1 MVWHIVVAPLV
12 VVAPCQHVTHDPP
25 KTCYRLVY
33 HQKILVITEISA
45 AHGYKNS
52 ASSNSDEVIHG
63 PELIP
68 QHSKKVKNYTK

>member
-1 MVWHIVVAPLV
+1 MPKGAIFDMFTGRVCLSLMARTTTMMV
-12 VVAPCQHVTHDPP
+12 C
-25 KTCYRLVY
+25 
-33 HQKILVITEISA
+33 VITEISS

-52 ASSNSDEVIHG
+52 APSNSDEVIHG